1 MTIKLHIGNIA
12 NTTREADLENLFN
25 TVGLVMSVQIPRDA
39 NGNAAKN
46 SGFVNMGSNDAADA
60 AIKALNGSTL
70 LNRQIS
76 VRRAE
81 AKE

>member
-12 NTTREADLENLFN
+12 NSTREADLENLFN

-39 NGNAAKN
+39 STHNAKN
-46 SGFVNMGSNDAADA
+46 FGFVNMGTDSAADA

-70 LNRQIS
+70 LDRQIS

-81 AKE
+81 EKE